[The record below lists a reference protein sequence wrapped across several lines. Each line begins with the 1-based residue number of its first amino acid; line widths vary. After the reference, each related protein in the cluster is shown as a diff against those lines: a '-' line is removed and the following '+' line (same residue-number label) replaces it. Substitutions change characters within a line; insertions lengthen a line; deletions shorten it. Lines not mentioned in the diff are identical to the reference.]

1 MAIVKKL
8 IFAPLFLLF
17 FILLVYQLTPF
28 LSSYDFIFAF
38 SVNNLIQL
46 IIIAALFSISG
57 LLFSVFV
64 TLAADWKLVLPVSL
78 LSALIPMLFLDPALT
93 IVFAVAIFISFL
105 LIFLSLETALKSY
118 LTFKPEVLLGPSIR
132 RLASLLVLAFCL
144 IFFLSTS
151 KIVAEKGFQI
161 PDSLIDT
168 ALKMTPLDL
177 ATEQNSPTP
186 KLPEITPE
194 QLQLLKKNPDLLR
207 QSGLDPSILDTLNQ
221 PQSKAG
227 SPQNMSQDLIKQTV
241 KDQIQTLLKPYQN
254 FIPASLAVILF
265 LTLQALTSFVSL
277 LIYPLLWI
285 IFYILE
291 KTGFVKFEVEQRP
304 VKKLVV

>member
-1 MAIVKKL
+1 MTLLKKL
-8 IFAPLFLLF
+8 AFAPLFLLF

-28 LSSYDFIFAF
+28 LSSYDFIF
-38 SVNNLIQL
+38 SLSLNNLIQL
-46 IIIAALFSISG
+46 IIIAALFSASG

-64 TLAADWKLVLPVSL
+64 TLAADWKLVLPVAI
-78 LSALIPMLFLDPALT
+78 LSALIPMLFLEPALA
-93 IVFAVAIFISFL
+93 IVFAVAVFISFL
-105 LIFLSLETALKSY
+105 LTFLSLETTLKGY

-144 IFFLSTS
+144 IFFLSTN
-151 KIVAEKGFQI
+151 KIIAQKGFQI

-177 ATEQNSPTP
+177 AAEQDSPTP
-186 KLPEITPE
+186 K
-194 QLQLLKKNPDLLR
+194 
-207 QSGLDPSILDTLNQ
+207 
-221 PQSKAG
+221 A
-227 SPQNMSQDLIKQTV
+227 PQNLTQDLIKQTV
-241 KDQIQTLLKPYQN
+241 KDQLQNLIKPYTN
-254 FIPASLAVILF
+254 FIPAGLAIILF

-304 VKKLVV
+304 VKKLAV

>member
-8 IFAPLFLLF
+8 AFAPLFLLF

-168 ALKMTPLDL
+168 ALQLSMSSQPNV
-177 ATEQNSPTP
+177 Q
-186 KLPEITPE
+186 PE
-194 QLQLLKKNPDLLR
+194 QANL
-207 QSGLDPSILDTLNQ
+207 
-221 PQSKAG
+221 
-227 SPQNMSQDLIKQTV
+227 SQDLIKQTV
-241 KDQIQTLLKPYQN
+241 KDQIQNLIKPYQN
-254 FIPASLAVILF
+254 FIPAGLALLLF
-265 LTLQALTSFVSL
+265 LTLQSLTSIINL
-277 LIYPLLWI
+277 LIYPLLWLT
-285 IFYILE
+285 FFILE
-291 KTGFVKFEVEQRP
+291 KSRFVRFEVEQRP

>member
-8 IFAPLFLLF
+8 TFAPLFLLF

-46 IIIAALFSISG
+46 IIIAALFSISS

-144 IFFLSTS
+144 IFFLSTN
-151 KIVAEKGFQI
+151 KIIAQKGFQI

-168 ALKMTPLDL
+168 ALQLST
-177 ATEQNSPTP
+177 SS
-186 KLPEITPE
+186 LPNIQPE
-194 QLQLLKKNPDLLR
+194 QANL
-207 QSGLDPSILDTLNQ
+207 
-221 PQSKAG
+221 
-227 SPQNMSQDLIKQTV
+227 SQDIIKQAV
-241 KDQIQTLLKPYQN
+241 KDQIQNFIKPYIN
-254 FIPASLAVILF
+254 FVPAVLAVLLF
-265 LTLQALTSFVSL
+265 LTLQAFTSIINL
-277 LIYPLLWI
+277 LSYPLLWI
-285 IFYILE
+285 TFYILE
-291 KTGFVKFEVEQRP
+291 KTGFVKFTVEQRP
-304 VKKLVV
+304 VKKMVV